1 MALKTFGLSVVI
13 GGAIGSSFKTS
24 FKTANGSLANMRN
37 NIKAMDKTK
46 FQIKSFQALS
56 KDANANKEEL
66 YKLSTSLKKAGIDV
80 KHLDEDSR
88 HFRLSLIKLKK
99 ASKIQFKIE
108 GAKEQFAMQK
118 ASILGIGASLYGVTS
133 MVRSAND
140 VLKSQGE
147 IKSLGIAKA
156 GIDSITKAAQKMSLQ
171 YGQITAPEFIK
182 ASYDIKSGIASLS
195 DEGVK
200 NMTKM
205 ASVTAVATKSST
217 QEMTKLYALGYGI
230 FRKDF
235 TSDMDFGKKFSGAIA
250 GAVQA
255 FRTDGSDL
263 SRGLSN
269 IGASAHAMG
278 VSLQEELAIVGLSKG
293 AFDSAAEAGSG
304 YRAFLTG
311 VGKAQKVLGLTFTDS
326 EGKMLPMVEVL
337 QKIKEKY
344 GDNIKS
350 LKAQQELQKAFGSQE
365 AVKIVD
371 ALIDKTDD
379 LTNSQKNLKK
389 AMDGGL
395 SKSEQMAKAMD
406 SGYGFE
412 KMSHAMSYMS
422 YTIGKAVAP
431 AVDMLATALGGIAK
445 GIAWLDE
452 KVPGLTSVVSGLAF
466 GFLGV
471 VTVLKSYTLAKLGL
485 SLATNS
491 VKKAILLESGAN
503 NINSLSLNR
512 VSIST
517 AFATAKTK
525 ALALWNGILAGKT
538 KLMTLWTG
546 RSALAQKGAAAAS
559 VVFAA
564 AMKGVNFVMRMN
576 PIGLVVTAI
585 GALVGGLVWAYN
597 KFDWFKAGVDKAWGF
612 VKTIFK
618 WSPMGLLMQGF
629 GKAFD
634 WLASKFEWFGSAVEK
649 MKSIG
654 STIGSWFGFGGDDK
668 KKTVSKVEQ
677 KNLSNAFHSEPA
689 NNKKFQP
696 AKAIKKVAVATAVT
710 ATMATAP
717 VAAQTPKSVPN
728 TYKNVNTQNKKLA
741 VQNIKNDKR
750 VQNTQ
755 NKKLAVQNIKNDKR
769 VQNTYKNVKNTQS
782 KSSKSQVSSNNTYN
796 ITVQVQSGNPKDIA
810 AEVKRVIAQMES
822 SRKNR
827 SFDDEEI

>member
-24 FKTANGSLANMRN
+24 FKTANSSLANMQN
-37 NIKAMDKTK
+37 NIKAMEHTK
-46 FQIKSFQALS
+46 FQIKSFQKLS

-66 YKLSTSLKKAGIDV
+66 YRLNTSLKKSGIDV
-80 KHLDEDSR
+80 RNLDRDSR

-99 ASKIQFKIE
+99 ASKIQFKID
-108 GAKEQFAMQK
+108 GIKEQFASQK
-118 ASILGIGASLYGVTS
+118 ASLIGLGASLYGVTS
-133 MVRSAND
+133 MVQSANN
-140 VLKSQGE
+140 VLKAQGE
-147 IKSLGIAKA
+147 IKSLGITKQ
-156 GIDSITKAAQKMSLQ
+156 GIDGITKAAHSMSLQ

-200 NMTKM
+200 QMTKF
-205 ASVTAVATKSST
+205 AATTAVATKSST

-255 FRTDGSDL
+255 FRTDGADL

-293 AFDSAAEAGSG
+293 AFDSASEAGSG

-311 VGKAQKVLGLTFTDS
+311 VGKAQKELGLTFTDA
-326 EGKMLPMVEVL
+326 EGKMLPMVDVL
-337 QKIKEKY
+337 KKIKDKY

-350 LKAQQELQKAFGSQE
+350 LEVQQELQKAFGSQE
-365 AVKIVD
+365 AVKIVN
-371 ALIDKTDD
+371 ALINKTDE
-379 LTNSQKNLKK
+379 LNSSQKSLKK
-389 AMDGGL
+389 SMDDGL

-452 KVPGLTSVVSGLAF
+452 KVPGLTSVLSGLAF

-471 VTVLKSYTLAKLGL
+471 ITVLKSYTLAKLGF
-485 SLATNS
+485 SLATNTL
-491 VKKAILLESGAN
+491 KKAVLLESGAN
-503 NINSLSLNR
+503 NISALSFNR
-512 VSIST
+512 QSIAMTLSGV
-517 AFATAKTK
+517 KTK
-525 ALALWNGILAGKT
+525 ALALWSGVLAVKT
-538 KLMTLWTG
+538 KLMTMWTN
-546 RSALAQKGAAAAS
+546 RSIIAQKGAALAS
-559 VVFAA
+559 GGLKL
-564 AMKGVNFVMRMN
+564 AMAGLNFVMSAN
-576 PIGLVVTAI
+576 PIGLVVLAI
-585 GALVGGLVWAYN
+585 GGLISGLVWAYN
-597 KFDWFKAGVDKAWGF
+597 KFGWFRDGVDKAWGF

-618 WSPMGLLMQGF
+618 WSPMGLLTQGF

-634 WLASKFEWFGSAVEK
+634 WLSSKFEWFYSAVDK
-649 MKSIG
+649 MKSIS
-654 STIGSWFGFGGDDK
+654 STVGSWFGFGGDDK
-668 KKTVSKVEQ
+668 KKTVSKDEQ
-677 KNLSNAFHSEPA
+677 KNLSNAFHSEPV

-696 AKAIKKVAVATAVT
+696 ANAMKKVAVATAMTTSLV
-710 ATMATAP
+710 AGQP
-717 VAAQTPKSVPN
+717 VSTS
-728 TYKNVNTQNKKLA
+728 
-741 VQNIKNDKR
+741 

-769 VQNTYKNVKNTQS
+769 VQNTYKNVRNTQS
-782 KSSKSQVSSNNTYN
+782 KNSKSQVSSNNTYN

-810 AEVKRVIAQMES
+810 AEVKRIITQMES

-827 SFDDEEI
+827 SFNDEEI

>member
-99 ASKIQFKIE
+99 ASRIQFKIE
-108 GAKEQFAMQK
+108 GLKEQFASQK
-118 ASILGIGASLYGVTS
+118 AAIVGIGASLYGVTS
-133 MVRSAND
+133 MMRSAND

-147 IKSLGIAKA
+147 IKSLGITKA
-156 GIDSITKAAQKMSLQ
+156 GIDSITKAASKMSLQ

-195 DEGVK
+195 DDGVK
-200 NMTKM
+200 KMTKF
-205 ASVTAVATKSST
+205 AATTAVATKSST
-217 QEMTKLYALGYGI
+217 EEMTKLYALGYGI

-235 TSDMDFGKKFSGAIA
+235 GSDMDFGKKFSGAIA

-255 FRTDGSDL
+255 FRTDGADL
-263 SRGLSN
+263 SRGISN

-293 AFDSAAEAGSG
+293 MFDSASEAGSG

-311 VGKAQKVLGLTFTDS
+311 VGKAQKELGLTFTDS

-337 QKIKEKY
+337 KKIKDKY

-350 LKAQQELQKAFGSQE
+350 LEVQQELQKAFGSQE
-365 AVKIVD
+365 AVKIVN

-379 LTNSQKNLKK
+379 LTKSQKNLKK

-422 YTIGKAVAP
+422 FTIGKTLEP
-431 AVDMLATALGGIAK
+431 AINMLATALGGIAK

-452 KVPGLTSVVSGLAF
+452 KVPVLMPILSGLAV

-471 VTVLKSYTLAKLGL
+471 VTVLKSYTLAKLGF
-485 SLATNS
+485 SLATNTL
-491 VKKAILLESGAN
+491 KKAVLLESGAN
-503 NINSLSLNR
+503 NISALSFNRKSIAMTLSGIKTKTLSLW
-512 VSIST
+512 SGT
-517 AFATAKTK
+517 
-525 ALALWNGILAGKT
+525 LAMKT
-538 KLMTLWTG
+538 KLMTLWTT
-546 RSALAQKGAAAAS
+546 RSAIAQKGAALAS
-559 VVFAA
+559 GGLKI
-564 AMKGVNFVMRMN
+564 AMAGLNFVMSAN
-576 PIGLVVTAI
+576 PIGLVVLAI
-585 GALVGGLVWAYN
+585 GGLVTGLVWAYN
-597 KFDWFKAGVDKAWGF
+597 KFGWFRDGVSKAWGF

-634 WLASKFEWFGSAVEK
+634 WLSSKFEWFHSAVDK

-654 STIGSWFGFGGDDK
+654 STVGSWFGFGGDDK
-668 KKTVSKVEQ
+668 KKTVSKDEQ
-677 KNLSNAFHSEPA
+677 KNLSNAFHSEPV
-689 NNKKFQP
+689 NNKKFQS
-696 AKAIKKVAVATAVT
+696 ANAMKKVAVATAMTTSLV
-710 ATMATAP
+710 AGQP
-717 VAAQTPKSVPN
+717 VSTS
-728 TYKNVNTQNKKLA
+728 
-741 VQNIKNDKR
+741 

-769 VQNTYKNVKNTQS
+769 VQNTYKNVRNTQS
-782 KSSKSQVSSNNTYN
+782 KNSKSQVSSNNTYN
-796 ITVQVQSGNPKDIA
+796 ITVQVQSGDPKAIA

-827 SFDDEEI
+827 SFNDEEI